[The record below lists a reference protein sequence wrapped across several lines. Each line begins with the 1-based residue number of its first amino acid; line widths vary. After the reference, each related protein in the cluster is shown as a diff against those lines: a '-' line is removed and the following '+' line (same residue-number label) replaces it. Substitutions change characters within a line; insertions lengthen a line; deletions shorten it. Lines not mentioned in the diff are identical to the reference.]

1 MCTAFQL
8 LVSSCTI
15 DNMQKPFA
23 MLHSSARPP
32 AALPH
37 TSNKCHACAQPA
49 GALVQEPTKGKG
61 TYKAKIGAADEEE
74 EVVVSIM
81 LPAAAQQGGSGQ
93 NRSFTSLDE
102 VFVVV
107 VKPLKR
113 YVTYACS
120 LSTPILV

>member
-1 MCTAFQL
+1 M
-8 LVSSCTI
+8 
-15 DNMQKPFA
+15 
-23 MLHSSARPP
+23 
-32 AALPH
+32 
-37 TSNKCHACAQPA
+37 
-49 GALVQEPTKGKG
+49 QEPAKEKGSF
-61 TYKAKIGAADEEE
+61 KAKIGAADDED

-81 LPAAAQQGGSGQ
+81 LPAAAQQGGSSQ

-102 VFVVV
+102 IFVVV